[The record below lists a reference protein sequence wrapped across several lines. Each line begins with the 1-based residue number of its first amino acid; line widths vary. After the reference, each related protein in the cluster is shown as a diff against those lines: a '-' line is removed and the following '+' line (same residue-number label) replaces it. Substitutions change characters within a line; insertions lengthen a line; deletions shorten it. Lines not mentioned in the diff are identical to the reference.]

1 MKLLIVN
8 PYYWP
13 AFKRGGPALS
23 LHYLNK
29 AMVKRGAEVSVYTT
43 NVDLADKVPVNQ
55 EVDVDGVRVTYF
67 SFRNLS
73 SLIAGL
79 GWQFSRPLS
88 YALKQN
94 IKSFDLVYI
103 ATVWSYPAAIAAYYC
118 RKYKKPYIIT
128 PRGMLY
134 PETFSKKAWKKWIYY
149 RLILRRDLEGASA
162 IHYTSKDE
170 EEKTHSFLGL
180 SPPAIIVPNGIE
192 LSEFRDSADKEKL
205 RVRYPHLKGKK
216 IILFLG
222 RLNWKKGLD
231 ILIKAYKMLLRDMP
245 EARLLIAGGDE
256 EGYGKKIKAWIRK
269 AGISYAENELKNKGG
284 SARITFTG
292 MLTGKDKIET
302 YAGSDIFVL
311 PSYSENFA
319 MTAVEA
325 MACGLAVVISN
336 KVGIYR
342 EIERNNAG
350 IVINTRP
357 EDLYQGMKL
366 LLENPVLR
374 NEFALNGRRLVKEYY
389 DIDNVSGSMMT
400 ACRKIIESSDENNL
414 Y

>member
-1 MKLLIVN
+1 
-8 PYYWP
+8 
-13 AFKRGGPALS
+13 
-23 LHYLNK
+23 
-29 AMVKRGAEVSVYTT
+29 
-43 NVDLADKVPVNQ
+43 
-55 EVDVDGVRVTYF
+55 
-67 SFRNLS
+67 
-73 SLIAGL
+73 
-79 GWQFSRPLS
+79 
-88 YALKQN
+88 
-94 IKSFDLVYI
+94 
-103 ATVWSYPAAIAAYYC
+103 
-118 RKYKKPYIIT
+118 
-128 PRGMLY
+128 
-134 PETFSKKAWKKWIYY
+134 
-149 RLILRRDLEGASA
+149 
-162 IHYTSKDE
+162 
-170 EEKTHSFLGL
+170 
-180 SPPAIIVPNGIE
+180 
-192 LSEFRDSADKEKL
+192 
-205 RVRYPHLKGKK
+205 
-216 IILFLG
+216 
-222 RLNWKKGLD
+222 
-231 ILIKAYKMLLRDMP
+231 
-245 EARLLIAGGDE
+245 
-256 EGYGKKIKAWIRK
+256 
-269 AGISYAENELKNKGG
+269 
-284 SARITFTG
+284 

-342 EIERNNAG
+342 EIERYNAG